1 MIRRRTGFTTQGDF
15 VNTPDL
21 SFDPSAFS
29 YRAFISYSR
38 ADTEIVNDL
47 YARLTRFRAPSSLR
61 STSGAYGSPPRSFRV
76 FLDRMSIEAGGS
88 VPDAIKRKL
97 DESAFLVVICSK
109 AARDSFWVSEEIKYF
124 LSIASADRIL
134 PVLVR
139 DSVDDPIESILPQP
153 LIDLG
158 DEMPIGADLIVDGG
172 MVSVRDKIIGGLLG
186 IAQDRIARE
195 QERAD
200 RRALR
205 RRSVAL
211 AAISILFVLSTLAG
225 IAAWNA
231 RNDAL
236 LAESRG
242 LARASTEATST
253 HWQPDLGML
262 LALKALPSQ
271 KTGLTIMNRPFEPQA
286 AAALA
291 ASVFWQGERRTIGQP
306 SSNIIYYSPEIA
318 VSHDGSKWLYGYDRQ
333 VEIWDS
339 AARSLLLQK
348 TLDESL
354 GLIEAAAFSPDGE
367 TVLLVTDPSG
377 FLIMSS
383 ETGEIINQG
392 ETETSPYGEV
402 EVSPTGETF
411 FIMRGGPEIRIYDD
425 ADRVEA
431 HVLNNH
437 TRQIYQ
443 IEYSPDGDSIVSL
456 AGDRSMRVWNAESG
470 EETHLLETDEHMG
483 FRGFAVP
490 PDGDALISVTDRLLQ
505 RWSLS
510 TTEATH
516 QQSRR
521 NGRYRFGDITT
532 SPQGDVFAITEGE
545 DISLRSVDD
554 LDRIHILEGHRDQVA
569 HLAFS
574 LDGRVLASTSL
585 DHTAR
590 LWDTRSGKEIA
601 RFVHPDRPFEKVYFT
616 QEGVIAAGRDEAAY
630 YWRLPAI
637 LPVTNLLA
645 HEEAVQTISYNADGT
660 KLVSAA
666 ADFKVNVWDVRAATL
681 ERTLGDTNTHGW
693 IVEGARFDP
702 SGTRILSFSEDDFA
716 VLWDVATGELL
727 WSISAEGIM
736 RDGAFSPDGTYVALA
751 SADGSVGV
759 LFAETGEVKFQSEV
773 HEGGARGVAFSP
785 DGRELMSRGA
795 DGKIRFWDVET
806 GTERLQIDA
815 HGLSVTTASYSP
827 DGRWLVSGSGGGGD
841 GVAMVFDV
849 ATGETVARLYPHNEV
864 VRQAVFTADGTRV
877 LTAAGDGYARL
888 WDIETE
894 SVVTSVSSDQ
904 RDLSDVAISP
914 DGQRFVTVAF
924 QSDGPSAVLW
934 DMESGQRLADY
945 FGQSSTVLD
954 VEFAPTAP
962 GEPMQFATASYEG
975 AVEIWMAPLPSN
987 SENLIE
993 TACGIL
999 QPLNRSI
1006 SRQEALQYGLDWP
1019 VEAPC

>member
-1 MIRRRTGFTTQGDF
+1 M
-15 VNTPDL
+15 NTPDA
-21 SFDPSAFS
+21 SFDPSGFS

-38 ADTEIVNDL
+38 ADTELVNDL

-61 STSGAYGSPPRSFRV
+61 KTRGAYGPPPRSFRV

-109 AARDSFWVSEEIKYF
+109 AARDSFWVSEEIRYF

-134 PVLVR
+134 PVLIR

-153 LIDLG
+153 LIELG
-158 DEMPIGADLIVDGG
+158 DDMPIGADLIVDGG
-172 MVSVRDKIIGGLLG
+172 MASVRDKIIGGLLG

-200 RRALR
+200 RQALR

-262 LALKALPSQ
+262 LALKALPNQ
-271 KTGLTIMNRPFEPQA
+271 KAGLTIMDRPFEPQA

-291 ASVFWQGERRTIGQP
+291 ASVFWQGERRTIGQ
-306 SSNIIYYSPEIA
+306 SADNIIYYSPEI
-318 VSHDGSKWLYGYDRQ
+318 VISPDGTKLFYGYDRQ
-333 VEIWDS
+333 IEIWDS
-339 AARSLLLQK
+339 AARALLLQK
-348 TLDESL
+348 TLDESV
-354 GLIEAAAFSPDGE
+354 GLVEAAAFSPDGE
-367 TVLLVTDPSG
+367 TVLLVTDPSNY
-377 FLIMSS
+377 LILSTA
-383 ETGEIINQG
+383 TGEILDRG
-392 ETETSPYGEV
+392 VTETSSYGEV
-402 EVSPTGETF
+402 EISPTGDGF
-411 FIMRGGPEIRIYDD
+411 FIARGGPDI
-425 ADRVEA
+425 AVHDRTSGEET
-431 HVLNNH
+431 HVLRGH
-437 TRQIYQ
+437 TRLIYQ
-443 IEYSPDGDSIVSL
+443 IEYSRDGGSL
-456 AGDRSMRVWNAESG
+456 ISRAGDRSIRIWDPKTG
-470 EETHLLETDEHMG
+470 EEAHRLETDEHMG
-483 FRGFAVP
+483 FRSFAVAA
-490 PDGDALISVTDRLLQ
+490 DGDVIISGTDRLLQ
-505 RWSLS
+505 RWSVS
-510 TTEATH
+510 EDRATH
-516 QQSRR
+516 QNARPSTHF
-521 NGRYRFGDITT
+521 RFGEIAA
-532 SPQGDVFAITEGE
+532 SPTADMFAVSEGE
-545 DISLRSVDD
+545 DISLRSMAD
-554 LDRIHILEGHRDQVA
+554 LSVIHTLTGHREQVA
-569 HLAFS
+569 HMAFS
-574 LDGRVLASTSL
+574 LDGRVLASTAL

-590 LWDTRSGKEIA
+590 LWDTRSGQEIA
-601 RFVHPDRPFEKVYFT
+601 RIVHPDRPFEKIHFT
-616 QEGVIAAGRDEAAY
+616 QDGVIAAGRDQAAY

-637 LPVTNLLA
+637 LPRADLRA
-645 HEEAVQTISYNADGT
+645 HENAVQSVVYNPDGT

-666 ADFKVNVWDVRAATL
+666 ADFNVNIWDTATGYL
-681 ERTLGDTNTHGW
+681 ERTLNEPQTHRW
-693 IVEGARFDP
+693 SVNGARFDP
-702 SGTRILSFSEDDFA
+702 TGQRILSFSEDDFA
-716 VLWDVATGELL
+716 VLWDSESGEML
-727 WSISAEGIM
+727 WYIHADGPM
-736 RDGAFSPDGTYVALA
+736 RDGVFSPDGAYVAVA
-751 SADGSVGV
+751 AADSTIGV
-759 LFAETGEVKFQSEV
+759 LFADTGEVKFQSEV
-773 HEGGARGVAFSP
+773 HEGGALGVAFSP

-806 GTERLQIDA
+806 GMERLKIDA

-841 GVAMVFDV
+841 GIAMVFDV

-864 VRQAVFTADGTRV
+864 VRQAIFTADGKRV
-877 LTAAGDGYARL
+877 LTAAGDGFARL

-894 SVVTSVSSDQ
+894 AIVTSVSSDQ

-934 DMESGQRLADY
+934 DIESGQRLADY

-954 VEFAPTAP
+954 VEFAPTLP
-962 GEPMQFATASYEG
+962 GEPMQFATASYQG
-975 AVEIWMAPLPSN
+975 AVEIWTAPLPSN
-987 SENLIE
+987 SEDLVE
-993 TACGIL
+993 MACGIL
-999 QPLNRSI
+999 RPLNRTI

-1019 VEAPC
+1019 VEASC